1 MRKPSLFLKCHERFK
16 NGKQHRYWSLA
27 ENQRCAGGRM
37 VQRQVLYLGEIN
49 DAQRTAWIKQIE
61 VFDTQAQTYTTAALF
76 PEDRLVPAEVARAI
90 QIRLHEFEVQRPR
103 QWGACW
109 LALWLWELLGLDK
122 FWAQRLRPSREGTR
136 WDLIL
141 AALTAY
147 RLIEPGS
154 EWRLHRHWYG
164 TTALGDLLGP
174 DFSLGGKDNLYRCL
188 DPLLEHKREL
198 FSHLRQRWADL
209 FAAKFDVL
217 LYDLTS
223 TYFESDPPWD
233 EQDIRRFGYSRDKRS
248 DCVQVVLAVVLTPE
262 GYPIGYEVLPGN
274 TADNT
279 TLNDLRSKVEA
290 QYGQVDRIWLMDRGI
305 PTEASLAAM
314 RASQPPVRYL
324 VGTPKGRL
332 TQLEKKLTDLPWTQ
346 ARDQVQVK
354 LLSEEGEVYVLVQSQ
369 ARVNKERSMRRRRL
383 KRLWARLKEL
393 RAMKDLRR
401 DDLLKKLGVAQ
412 SHAGRVASLVEVKE
426 PAEGQPVNPQTFSF
440 TLRKKKLRVQ
450 RRREGR
456 YLLRSN
462 LSADNAAK
470 LWEMYL
476 LLAEIEAA
484 FKSLKSDLRVRPI
497 HHQLEERIQAH
508 IFVAFLALCLS
519 ATLRGKLRPL
529 APGLTPRAVLDKL
542 ACIQMLDVY
551 FPTTDGRK
559 LRFRRHTK
567 PEKDQA
573 LLLAQLKLQLPLQPP
588 PEITTDHKLTMK

>member
-1 MRKPSLFLKCHERFK
+1 MRKSSLFLKCHERFK

-27 ENQRCAGGRM
+27 ENQRCAGGRI

-49 DAQRTAWIKQIE
+49 DAQRAAWIKQIE

-90 QIRLHEFEVQRPR
+90 QIRLNDFEVERPR

-122 FWAQRLRPSREGTR
+122 FWGQRLLPSREGTR

-141 AALTAY
+141 AAMTAY

-188 DPLLEHKREL
+188 DQLLEHKREL
-198 FSHLRQRWADL
+198 FSHLRQRWVDL

-233 EQDIRRFGYSRDKRS
+233 EEDIRRFGHSRDKRS

-279 TLNDLRSKVEA
+279 TLNDIRKKVEE
-290 QYGQVDRIWLMDRGI
+290 QYGPVERIWLMDRGI
-305 PTEASLAAM
+305 PTDESLAAM

-332 TQLEKKLTDLPWTQ
+332 TQLEKKLTGLAWTQ

-369 ARVNKERSMRRRRL
+369 ARVNKERAIRRRRL

-393 RAMKDLRR
+393 RAMKDLSR

-462 LSADNAAK
+462 LWADNAAK

-497 HHQLEERIQAH
+497 HHQLQERIQAH
-508 IFVAFLALCLS
+508 IFVAFLALCLN

-551 FPTTDGRK
+551 FPTTDGRR

-573 LLLAQLKLQLPLQPP
+573 LLLAQLKLQLPPQPP
-588 PEITTDHKLTMK
+588 PEITTDHKLTMN